1 MSLGESVV
9 DSMDFWKKKPNSRV
23 LTQVDPLRFMTM
35 FVTRLFPAAGTEEQV
50 RRVLEQILVPE
61 GGRA

>member
-1 MSLGESVV
+1 
-9 DSMDFWKKKPNSRV
+9 MDFWKKKPNSRV